1 MRNDVP
7 VRLELLNWCVLV
19 FSFGATGAC
28 LWASSHGPW
37 WLTVAGAVAFAFVNF
52 TPFALMHE
60 AVHGVA
66 SPSPVRNALLG
77 ILASVMFPTSFCVQR
92 MAHLGHHRRNR
103 TDQDLYD
110 YYLPNQQKWLRNVW
124 LYAGNLLGLYWI
136 SIPLMGLL
144 YLVAPPVWRS
154 RLFVERVAPLIG
166 FGPYVAELSQLPIY
180 RVWPELALAC
190 GYQVAV
196 FWALDLS
203 WTGWLAAQYLF
214 ALHWSSLQYVVHAWS
229 PRDVREG
236 AWNLS
241 VLAPL
246 RWLALNYHR
255 HLAHHQRPEVPW
267 TGLPALVPAGS
278 YTPTFWS
285 IYFSLWRGV
294 RPAPPMGAPGNP
306 AIFDSHAT

>member
-37 WLTVAGAVAFAFVNF
+37 WLRVAGAVAFAFVNF

-103 TDQDLYD
+103 TDQ
-110 YYLPNQQKWLRNVW
+110 
-124 LYAGNLLGLYWI
+124 
-136 SIPLMGLL
+136 
-144 YLVAPPVWRS
+144 
-154 RLFVERVAPLIG
+154 
-166 FGPYVAELSQLPIY
+166 
-180 RVWPELALAC
+180 
-190 GYQVAV
+190 
-196 FWALDLS
+196 
-203 WTGWLAAQYLF
+203 
-214 ALHWSSLQYVVHAWS
+214 
-229 PRDVREG
+229 
-236 AWNLS
+236 
-241 VLAPL
+241 
-246 RWLALNYHR
+246 
-255 HLAHHQRPEVPW
+255 HL
-267 TGLPALVPAGS
+267 
-278 YTPTFWS
+278 
-285 IYFSLWRGV
+285 YFSLWRGV

-306 AIFDSHAT
+306 AILDSHAA

>member
-37 WLTVAGAVAFAFVNF
+37 WLRVAGAVAFAFVNF

-110 YYLPNQQKWLRNVW
+110 YYLPNQKKWLRNVW

-166 FGPYVAELSQLPIY
+166 FGPYVADLSQLPIY
-180 RVWPELALAC
+180 RVWPELALAF

-241 VLAPL
+241 VLAPI
-246 RWLALNYHR
+246 RWLALNYHD

-278 YTPTFWS
+278 YMPSFWS